1 MHVVVAPWPCRRC
14 FAQRA
19 CILPASGVMLSS
31 EESDVARMSMSACH
45 DQTRDAAEDEGLLK
59 SEPLAGGCSCLLL
72 STLPY
77 MQQQDMPMASEASI
91 EGIGS
96 VRGRGCRRPCSQ
108 TAVAVSAGRQTI
120 RACELGRSSLKREMQ
135 PPPFLVFPSVA
146 ASGGTWC
153 DHAGPE

>member
-1 MHVVVAPWPCRRC
+1 M
-14 FAQRA
+14 
-19 CILPASGVMLSS
+19 PA
-31 EESDVARMSMSACH
+31 A
-45 DQTRDAAEDEGLLK
+45 
-59 SEPLAGGCSCLLL
+59 

-153 DHAGPE
+153 DHAGPEYAGPRTHKAAGPKALCLDWCIWCARAGRKGDEVPAVASPMNMKS

>member
-1 MHVVVAPWPCRRC
+1 M
-14 FAQRA
+14 
-19 CILPASGVMLSS
+19 PA
-31 EESDVARMSMSACH
+31 A
-45 DQTRDAAEDEGLLK
+45 
-59 SEPLAGGCSCLLL
+59 

-77 MQQQDMPMASEASI
+77 MQQQDMPMAPEASI

-135 PPPFLVFPSVA
+135 PPPFLFFLLWQPVA
-146 ASGGTWC
+146 AHGATTRALNMLDLGRTRLLAQKPCAWIG
-153 DHAGPE
+153 AYGVRGQEERATRFLRLPAP